1 MIDYALLPKKRITM
15 DIIIENNY
23 EGKLIREVLKKDLG
37 YSVNL
42 IKKLK
47 FSPDGI
53 KVNGQWVTVRYVLKH
68 GDVLSLSIED
78 KPEDVSPYIIPAD
91 LPLEV
96 IYEDEYVTAI
106 NKPYNMPSHPSH
118 GHRMDTVANALAYRY
133 ADRTYVFR
141 PVNRLDRDTS
151 GCMLTANTKD
161 SSFKMYLAMVDG
173 RIRKTYL
180 AVLDGIPKEREGVLF
195 SYMHR
200 REESIIVREECSP
213 NIHDAKPAVTAYR
226 VLADNGSQSLV
237 IASPVTGRTHQLR
250 LHFLG
255 QGCPITGDTLYGNE
269 SPFISRHALHSWKT
283 AFPHPMTGES
293 ITVTAPVPE
302 DIASLM
308 SALGLELPED
318 EELFDLAELAVSAQ
332 NLKGINIK

>member
-1 MIDYALLPKKRITM
+1 M
-15 DIIIENNY
+15 DIIIDNNF
-23 EGKLIREVLKKDLG
+23 EGRLIREVLKKDLG
-37 YSVNL
+37 FSVNF

-53 KVNGQWVTVRYVLKH
+53 KVNGQWVTVRYELQH
-68 GDVLSLSIED
+68 GDVLSLATED

-91 LPLEV
+91 LPLDIV
-96 IYEDEYVTAI
+96 WEDEFVTAV

-118 GHRMDTVANALAYRY
+118 GHRLDTVANALAYRY
-133 ADRTYVFR
+133 SDRTYVFR

-161 SSFKMYLAMVDG
+161 ASYKMYTAMVDG
-173 RIRKTYL
+173 RIRKSYL

-213 NIHDAKPAVTAYR
+213 ELSDAKPAITAYR
-226 VLADNGSQSLV
+226 VLTDNGVNSLV

-255 QGCPITGDTLYGNE
+255 QGCPVTGDTLYGNA
-269 SPFISRHALHSWKT
+269 SGFITRHALHSWKT
-283 AFPHPMTGES
+283 VFPHPSTGETIS
-293 ITVTAPVPE
+293 VTAPIPQ
-302 DIASLM
+302 DISALM
-308 SALGLELPED
+308 DALGLVLPSD
-318 EELFDLAELAVSAQ
+318 EAGFDLTDLIEEA
-332 NLKGINIK
+332 NKLKV

>member
-1 MIDYALLPKKRITM
+1 M
-15 DIIIENNY
+15 DILINNNY

-37 YSVNL
+37 FSVNF

-53 KVNGQWVTVRYVLKH
+53 KVNGQWVTVRYELRH
-68 GDVLSLSIED
+68 GDVLSLATED

-96 IYEDEYVTAI
+96 IYEDEFVTAV
-106 NKPYNMPSHPSH
+106 NKPYNMPSHPSL
-118 GHRMDTVANALAYRY
+118 GHRLDTVANALAYRY
-133 ADRTYVFR
+133 TDKTYVFR

-161 SSFKMYLAMVDG
+161 ASFKMYTAMVDG

-180 AVLDGIPKEREGVLF
+180 AVLDGIPKECEGVLF

-213 NIHDAKPAVTAYR
+213 DLPDAKPAITAYR
-226 VLADNGSQSLV
+226 VLADNGVNSLV

-255 QGCPITGDTLYGNE
+255 QGCPITGDTLYGKE
-269 SPFISRHALHSWKT
+269 SPFIVRHALHSWKT
-283 AFPHPMTGES
+283 TFPHPSTGED
-293 ITVTAPVPE
+293 IAVTAPIPN
-302 DIASLM
+302 DISALM
-308 SALGLELPED
+308 DALGLCLPED
-318 EELFDLAELAVSAQ
+318 EEKYDLTDLIEEAKK
-332 NLKGINIK
+332 LKV